1 MVDPSEDTTVSP
13 LHATHGTDFEAFTG
27 HHARSLDEKARLTLP
42 AGPWRGAF
50 EAVAYVGGWRD
61 GSIAVWPK
69 AQFHAALDKIAEQE
83 RAGLVPG
90 GSLEVFRRNVHAVPI
105 DGQGRLTVPPQ
116 VRERRPIGAGA
127 NVVVD
132 GEGDRLVLRRA
143 EDVRAD
149 AELYDDVVDLF
160 DNR

>member
-1 MVDPSEDTTVSP
+1 MVEPSEDVAQP

-42 AGPWRGAF
+42 AGPWRAAF
-50 EAVAYVGGWRD
+50 DTVAYVGGWRD

-69 AQFHAALDKIAEQE
+69 AQFHAALDKVAEQE
-83 RAGLVPG
+83 RAGLVTG
-90 GSLEVFRRNVHAVPI
+90 GSIELFRRNVHAVPI
-105 DGQGRLTVPPQ
+105 DGQGRLTIPPQ
-116 VRERRPIGAGA
+116 VRERRPIAAGA

-132 GEGDRLVLRRA
+132 GEGDRIVLRRA
-143 EDVRAD
+143 EQVPAD
-149 AELYDDVVDLF
+149 AEAYDDLVDLF